1 MDRRELGEVL
11 NVSDLSAQ
19 LKRVDSQMIKIIGP
33 TNLGEGA
40 KQLIEAG
47 GKRLRPALVIACA
60 RLGASSTNQR
70 TITAAAAVEL
80 LHLASLVHDDVIDE
94 AESRRGIKSVNIS
107 HGNAHSILLG
117 DFLIARSLGSSATTD
132 PRISELLA
140 ETLTEMVIGIS
151 AESPQLSKIG

>member
-1 MDRRELGEVL
+1 MDRRELGKGL
-11 NVSDLSAQ
+11 DVSDLSLQ

-40 KQLIEAG
+40 RRLIEAG

-60 RLGASSTNQR
+60 RLGTPKTNQR

-80 LHLASLVHDDVIDE
+80 LHLASLIHDDVIDE

-117 DFLIARSLGSSATTD
+117 DFLIAKSLGSAVASD
-132 PRISELLA
+132 VRIGSLLA

-151 AESPQLSKIG
+151 